1 MKPNTSQEKY
11 TNYVMKPN
19 FKGGYPICCRD
30 GEKQNQ
36 DKQTSVPWA
45 SNFGRKQDFILCIS
59 SMSL

>member
-1 MKPNTSQEKY
+1 
-11 TNYVMKPN
+11 MKPN

-59 SMSL
+59 CMSL